1 VGNVPLF
8 DEGSRIFNLNSTCSR
23 IGKPEAEVHV
33 HQRWDPL
40 INAYYDSEKP
50 HLRIPCVF
58 GQ

>member
-40 INAYYDSEKP
+40 INPYMIVKS
-50 HLRIPCVF
+50 HI
-58 GQ
+58 